1 MTKTNGLALAC
12 ILLAWMVGTPLAWG
26 QGKTTVALDSIG
38 DPELR
43 GAAEKSASAT
53 ITSINR
59 AVALGEERP
68 DLSEVSVTDR
78 GREAIL
84 SRWEETSFFCNR
96 TRLDRSLV
104 QREGGAYEIPDI
116 PLIAGDGEQWSG
128 VLVLNGEGTVIGFRY
143 GSEPAT
149 GTITIASE
157 PSGARVEGTFGDTTA
172 TRAAPARFAGV
183 PAGQYRFTIRREGHE
198 TVDTTLAV
206 AAGRDRRVSISLGR
220 KRAPLRVRADPAG
233 AIVLVNGDSIGTAPL
248 TEKLEP
254 GEYDVQIRQEGY
266 LTAERTVTVEEVAV
280 AEGRE
285 NQINAALRRPLRVRL
300 AGQHGDAVTGVRVQ
314 RDSTRLMVRYDLV
327 GEEDEYEVALQLS
340 TDGGQTYQD
349 LRGTVNGAVGE
360 EIAPGSG
367 KKITWAALT
376 DYPQGLAGDQYRL
389 RVSAK
394 VAGGRNTLLWVV
406 GSALAAGV
414 GVTVALLLG
423 GGGSGGDGG
432 SGGYATPPVPPG
444 N

>member
-157 PSGARVEGTFGDTTA
+157 PSGARVEGAFGDTTA
-172 TRAAPARFAGV
+172 TRAAPAQFAGV
-183 PAGQYRFTIRREGHE
+183 PAGRHRFRIRKEAHE
-198 TVDTTLAV
+198 AVDTTLAV
-206 AAGRDRRVSISLGR
+206 VAGQTGRVTISLEPE
-220 KRAPLRVRADPAG
+220 RAPLRVRPASRQG
-233 AIVLVNGDSIGTAPL
+233 EAVSGIRIERDEDQIV
-248 TEKLEP
+248 
-254 GEYDVQIRQEGY
+254 
-266 LTAERTVTVEEVAV
+266 VT
-280 AEGRE
+280 
-285 NQINAALRRPLRVRL
+285 
-300 AGQHGDAVTGVRVQ
+300 
-314 RDSTRLMVRYDLV
+314 YDLV
-327 GEEDEYEVALQLS
+327 GQEDEYEVALQLS

-394 VAGGRNTLLWVV
+394 AAGGRNTLLWVV

-423 GGGSGGDGG
+423 GGGSGG
-432 SGGYATPPVPPG
+432 YATPPVPPG